1 MISGI
6 VWKSSHHSCPRF
18 SRYNNIIIDDG
29 ILLMKI
35 HKYFPSRRDHLI
47 HIGQIVG
54 FSSHSRRII
63 LATYSFFPRASRPY
77 RQSRPARPAL
87 RRRQMPAVFC
97 PVYEFEKPHLFC
109 EVNARN
115 ESSRRLSVLHIS
127 HLTSFFIFIIMPL
140 SKQLYMCV
148 CIFFWLFH
156 FSTLSSTGK
165 NPSPSSKCHFCA
177 LVDLCNRYTTIT
189 MYMHIF
195 ILLLPYS
202 SVSNTSAWDILHCT
216 LNTHARDSSYC
227 ASPCLLPLK

>member
-63 LATYSFFPRASRPY
+63 LATYSFFPRTSRPY

-202 SVSNTSAWDILHCT
+202 SVSNTSAWDLSGFKVWY
-216 LNTHARDSSYC
+216 NVFVGAG
-227 ASPCLLPLK
+227 